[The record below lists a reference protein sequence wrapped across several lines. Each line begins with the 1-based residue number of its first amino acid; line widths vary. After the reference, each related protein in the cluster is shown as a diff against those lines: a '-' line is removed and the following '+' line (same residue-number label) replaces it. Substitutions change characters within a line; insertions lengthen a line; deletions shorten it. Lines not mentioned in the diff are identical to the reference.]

1 MKMNEI
7 ALVYFSSST
16 KRRRDE
22 SGRVSL
28 LALLEFSSLSL
39 FLSLSFSLSLSLSL
53 SLKKEKSRRT
63 ARLYTK

>member
-39 FLSLSFSLSLSLSL
+39 FLSLFSSLSLSLSL
-53 SLKKEKSRRT
+53 SEEGEVKKNGEII
-63 ARLYTK
+63 Y